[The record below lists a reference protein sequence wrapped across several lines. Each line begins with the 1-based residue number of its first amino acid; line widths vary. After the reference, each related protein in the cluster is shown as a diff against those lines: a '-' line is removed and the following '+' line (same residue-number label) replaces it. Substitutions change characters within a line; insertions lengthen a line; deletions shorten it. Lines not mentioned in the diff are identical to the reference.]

1 MNYLPPRSS
10 TVDNAPADTMDRPS
24 LFAIMSL
31 TTLALAI
38 YIPDMLSA
46 AQAQEM
52 EKKAQSDSHSRKV
65 LDVRPARAFTRA
77 VNALYPMLQAAGEPD
92 WSIERLHG
100 VLGNS
105 FSFEM
110 RKGGGKVWQ
119 EANLEWWNTLPA
131 LELGI
136 PVRRIEGNKGSDLT
150 DITEAAWE
158 AVRASIDRGV
168 PAVGLCPMSPR
179 PGAAHDWG
187 LLVGY
192 DTSDKTY
199 TVRRRHEDFQVKFD
213 EIVYSR
219 FCVLIYDPTKK
230 VDAARVNAGALRNA
244 VAFAKGTRFTS
255 EGYKYPVDARGFA
268 ALELWRDEIASGAP
282 IPAQQSPKSEG
293 FFADSQY
300 NSNELRFI
308 RHYAAEYCR
317 ELVDLFPSTASNLEG
332 AASHYDLVSAAASK
346 LALVFLRAEDAGE
359 LAPSDRMKAS
369 GLISK
374 ALQAE
379 RDAIANIEAAL
390 SQIGD

>member
-77 VNALYPMLQAAGEPD
+77 VNALYPMLQTAGEPD

-230 VDAARVNAGALRNA
+230 VDAARVNAEALRNA

-255 EGYKYPVDARGFA
+255 EGYKYPVDPRIRCTRTLAR
-268 ALELWRDEIASGAP
+268 
-282 IPAQQSPKSEG
+282 
-293 FFADSQY
+293 
-300 NSNELRFI
+300 
-308 RHYAAEYCR
+308 
-317 ELVDLFPSTASNLEG
+317 
-332 AASHYDLVSAAASK
+332 
-346 LALVFLRAEDAGE
+346 
-359 LAPSDRMKAS
+359 
-369 GLISK
+369 
-374 ALQAE
+374 
-379 RDAIANIEAAL
+379 
-390 SQIGD
+390 